1 MEHISSGVFIL
12 AVCPLLLPTSARS
25 IAEPRDDR
33 FAYEHSLLEKLVILE
48 QESAGLK
55 QRIEQLEKTSSP
67 AKVIAEAWLSK
78 DIDVG
83 SNPRIMY
90 DVEVSNVGGGFDFD
104 NGEFT
109 APVNGTYLVFV
120 QMCVPSATW
129 MNLDLFKNG
138 AVVGRVFSGD
148 DAYHSCGSS
157 AMVLELTSGN
167 KLWVARESGSATV
180 LSDGGHGKNAFT
192 AVLIR

>member
-1 MEHISSGVFIL
+1 M
-12 AVCPLLLPTSARS
+12 LPTSARS

-33 FAYEHSLLEKLVILE
+33 FAYDHSLLEKLVILE
-48 QESAGLK
+48 QGSAGLK
-55 QRIEQLEKTSSP
+55 QRIEQLEKTSSV
-67 AKVIAEAWLSK
+67 AKVIAEARLSK

-83 SNPRIMY
+83 SNPRVMY

-109 APVNGTYLVFV
+109 APVNGTYFVFV

-129 MNLDLFKNG
+129 MNLDLFKDG

-148 DAYHSCGSS
+148 DAYRSCGSS
-157 AMVLELTSGN
+157 SMVLELTSGN
-167 KLWVARESGSATV
+167 KLWLARDRGNTV
-180 LSDGGHGKNAFT
+180 LADGGHGKNAFT
-192 AVLIR
+192 TVFIS